1 MVNKETGFTM
11 IRSDKEKK
19 GNIVQQIY
27 SLSNISK
34 GIIQVYLQRIDSVFS
49 DPNIDKKEKFNFS
62 ANKIAEL
69 ASISGNLSTSKLREI
84 ICLVNEYSNH
94 SSIATYGIFSPSYI
108 TALQEQYLNK
118 DVDYVL
124 TTRELARMIK
134 KHKINFK
141 NLKDDSFDAPLGI
154 SSGAATLFGAT
165 GGVTEAALRTA
176 YELETGKD
184 LEILEFNQIRGLK
197 NVKEG
202 NIMINGYDLNF
213 VVVNGLHYAKELL
226 EQIKQGV
233 CKYDFIEVMACPGG
247 CIGGGGQ
254 PIPTTKEIIKKRMQ
268 ALYAN
273 DESNIIRRSYENPAI
288 KLLYK
293 EYLGRPLS
301 EKAEEILH
309 TKYTKRGI

>member
-108 TALQEQYLNK
+108 TALQEQYPNK
-118 DVDYVL
+118 DVDYSSLCAGCLYSKSLQEHIATV
-124 TTRELARMIK
+124 RYVYPKANCSFIDIK
-134 KHKINFK
+134 PDPEFLKNNFFKKGNALEMK
-141 NLKDDSFDAPLGI
+141 NIFPDNSFDSVHTNLLLSMMYESENDEYFSKDKRDILLKEFYRVLKP
-154 SSGAATLFGAT
+154 
-165 GGVTEAALRTA
+165 GGS
-176 YELETGKD
+176 
-184 LEILEFNQIRGLK
+184 IF
-197 NVKEG
+197 
-202 NIMINGYDLNF
+202 
-213 VVVNGLHYAKELL
+213 LL
-226 EQIKQGV
+226 E
-233 CKYDFIEVMACPGG
+233 
-247 CIGGGGQ
+247 
-254 PIPTTKEIIKKRMQ
+254 KK
-268 ALYAN
+268 
-273 DESNIIRRSYENPAI
+273 
-288 KLLYK
+288 
-293 EYLGRPLS
+293 
-301 EKAEEILH
+301 EEIARLDLDK
-309 TKYTKRGI
+309 TSFKKNDLRPILVWSTEQKYSFFNSYKKENHLPSPPKKDFSHLLLIAQK